1 MTMAKTFDNL
11 ISAAENIR
19 TNVLPE
25 SNTAGLVGQTL
36 KDIVEKPREIGENED
51 LKNLKNL
58 VADYI
63 QKNSHTNAQTED
75 FLYVEDFSQSA
86 SIKNLTGTKRYTAVV
101 KALNAWLDNISFV
114 AGTDDKY
121 IGRCKLGC
129 DGVNVE
135 CYNYVCSWADNIGV
149 QQIMGAASIGED
161 GKVNYGT
168 GHNILFRLHENG
180 EWGQWASYA
189 LKDIVSVPI
198 SNEEIDKLF

>member
-11 ISAAENIR
+11 ISAAEKIR

-36 KDIVEKPREIGENED
+36 KDIVEKLQEIGANED
-51 LKNLKNL
+51 LVNLTKL

-75 FLYVEDFSQSA
+75 YLYVEDFSQSA
-86 SIKNLTGTKRYTAVV
+86 SIKNLTGTKRHTAVEQ
-101 KALNAWLDNISFV
+101 ALNAWLDKISFV

-149 QQIMGAASIGED
+149 QQIMGAASIRED
-161 GKVNYGT
+161 GNVNYGT
-168 GHNILFRLHENG
+168 GHNILFRIHENG

-198 SNEEIDKLF
+198 SNEEIDKMF